1 MNIQNP
7 RKNNILE
14 QIEEVQ
20 IDSMQKNE
28 PNQINSFARPKMGSN
43 SMSARASMIMQQSRK
58 MNSSKKRN
66 VHEFMGQSLLD
77 VEKVMNNSQTFLSIP
92 DDQIGQINEGAEI
105 NKALDLKY
113 GGEQRN
119 EE

>member
-1 MNIQNP
+1 
-7 RKNNILE
+7 
-14 QIEEVQ
+14 
-20 IDSMQKNE
+20 
-28 PNQINSFARPKMGSN
+28 
-43 SMSARASMIMQQSRK
+43 
-58 MNSSKKRN
+58 
-66 VHEFMGQSLLD
+66 MGQSLLD

-105 NKALDLKY
+105 NNDVPNIGSAKASHHPQQLNKALDLKY